1 MFFKLNRIVKEKE
14 FEKIFKKGKGKYTK
28 NLGIKYLK
36 NDLGF
41 NRFAVTIGV
50 KVNKK
55 AVIRNKIKR
64 QIREILKK
72 QDYREGTSHDIII
85 LTLPPINLKT
95 FTEIEKDIIYL
106 LQNQQL
112 LRKTTK

>member
-1 MFFKLNRIVKEKE
+1 MFSKLNRVVKQKE

-36 NDLGF
+36 NDLSL
-41 NRFAVTIGV
+41 NRFSVVVSTKIS
-50 KVNKK
+50 KK
-55 AVIRNKIKR
+55 AIQRNKIKR

-72 QDYREGTSHDIII
+72 QEYKKDVNYDIII
-85 LTLPPINLKT
+85 LTLKPILLKT

-106 LQNQQL
+106 LQNQKL
-112 LRKTTK
+112 LRK